1 MAVRRR
7 RQRPQGPRRPGPPP
21 NRPPSAPPAEGVTRI
36 PPRSLPRRKTVLVI
50 EDNATIGGLL
60 VALLREAGYRA
71 LRAWDGREALRIA
84 RERRPELI
92 VLELSLP
99 YPDGLPL
106 IDELKAHPETKDAP
120 IVLVSGNLLHLG
132 EGQRERLAEC
142 IAKPIDIDRLE
153 NAFRRAIG
161 DPEVEIPS
169 KDYTSTVDRN
179 LHGW

>member
-1 MAVRRR
+1 MRV
-7 RQRPQGPRRPGPPP
+7 
-21 NRPPSAPPAEGVTRI
+21 
-36 PPRSLPRRKTVLVI
+36 PPRALPKRKTVLVI

-99 YPDGLPL
+99 YPAGVPL
-106 IDELKAHPETKDAP
+106 IEELRGHAETKDAP
-120 IVLVSGNLLHLG
+120 IVLVSGNVLHL
-132 EGQRERLAEC
+132 EPGQREQLAEC

-161 DPEVEIPS
+161 DPEVAVPD
-169 KDYTSTVDRN
+169 KDYSSTVDRN